1 MSKGDPRQLVYVIDD
16 DAAVRDSM
24 GMLLESADLPYR
36 CFDSAQGFLQEH
48 DGSQRGCLV
57 LDIRM
62 PGISGLELQQEL
74 NRRGIELPTIVLT
87 GHGNVQVAVHA
98 MKGGAVDFIEKP
110 FNNDLL
116 LDRVQHAVAASVEGY
131 DERVRRNE
139 IAERLGRLTPR
150 ERQILD
156 LVVTGETNKAMAEI
170 LHISGKTVE
179 IHRAKVM
186 DKMSAGSLAEL
197 VRMVSML
204 EDH

>member
-1 MSKGDPRQLVYVIDD
+1 MTPSTPEPTVYIVDDD
-16 DAAVRDSM
+16 DAVRRFLCQLVASVD
-24 GMLLESADLPYR
+24 LNVKAFESA
-36 CFDSAQGFLQEH
+36 QEFLDAYQS
-48 DGSQRGCLV
+48 DGPGCLV